1 MISTMKANKLLRQG
15 CVGHWCYAIAAKEE
29 EVKVRN
35 IIVVCQFPN
44 VFPKELLGLPIQQEI
59 DFETELISDAQPI
72 LKLHTE

>member
-35 IIVVCQFPN
+35 IIVVC
-44 VFPKELLGLPIQQEI
+44 
-59 DFETELISDAQPI
+59 
-72 LKLHTE
+72 